1 METKYTDMISYT
13 SFMESMIEEQQEMQ
27 DYVNECIILSNP
39 NRKQVF
45 TELAVFNEAKAGD
58 KIKAF
63 FARLKSFFSKI
74 WQKFLEKLNAWSQD
88 NKKYLETYKDIII
101 GKNVTLA
108 EVKMTDHLNK
118 GNDRIKRTFG
128 KTTTFAIP
136 IDFEDKTSPNGIG
149 DIYNSALSSTNSDDS
164 GEKEQENYNTYI
176 KSQYEDVFKNAG
188 ITDIK
193 VSDDDDLNQ
202 VAPNLTKYFNGDE
215 DLVTYSTSEIQ
226 DKMAVMFKSVYE
238 FDDFYNGLDKIQ
250 KSYIAGMEKSEK
262 AYDEAFT
269 KMSNALKNV
278 NTANQGQDQK
288 AKTDATATATK
299 VQGDYTQ
306 ALNKAKKDAAKN
318 EKEAKTE
325 SFIYSNVLKSYITE
339 AEVTTKSASDNS
351 DSTKTNNT
359 VTSGGNKTDTSASKA
374 NAKSTE
380 TQANTTNATVKSNV
394 DNAVQK
400 ATASSAGANI
410 AKDHIVGDNA
420 ENTAKLDKFQRI
432 SNNLI
437 KAYSTARTTVFGA
450 MLNAL
455 TSMRNDYM
463 TIIRAHVNSHLG
475 QVNDNAQNTNKTSV

>member
-128 KTTTFAIP
+128 KTTTFAMP
-136 IDFEDKTSPNGIG
+136 IDFDINGKYK
-149 DIYNSALSSTNSDDS
+149 DLYNIAISSTNSDDS

-176 KSQYEDVFKNAG
+176 KSQYEDVFKNAD

-288 AKTDATATATK
+288 AKNDATATATK

-306 ALNKAKKDAAKN
+306 ALNKAKNDAAKN

-351 DSTKTNNT
+351 NSAKTNST

-374 NAKSTE
+374 NAKATE
-380 TQANTTNATVKSNV
+380 TQVNTTNATVKSNT

-400 ATASSAGANI
+400 ATAADAGATNAKGI
-410 AKDHIVGDNA
+410 AGDNV

-437 KAYSTARTTVFGA
+437 KAYSTARTTVFGS

-455 TSMRNDYM
+455 TSMKNDYM

-475 QVNDNAQNTNKTSV
+475 QVNDNSQNTNKTSV

>member
-128 KTTTFAIP
+128 KTTTFALP
-136 IDFEDKTSPNGIG
+136 INFGDKTSPNGIG
-149 DIYNSALSSTNSDDS
+149 DIYRSADSSTNSDDG

-176 KSQYEDVFKNAG
+176 KSQYEDVFKNAD

-288 AKTDATATATK
+288 AKNDATATVTK
-299 VQGDYTQ
+299 VRGDYTQ
-306 ALNKAKKDAAKN
+306 ALDKAKNDVAKN

-351 DSTKTNNT
+351 NSAKTNST

-374 NAKSTE
+374 NAKATE
-380 TQANTTNATVKSNV
+380 TQVNTTNATVKSNT
-394 DNAVQK
+394 DNAAQK
-400 ATASSAGANI
+400 ATASSAGANS
-410 AKDHIVGDNA
+410 AELVAGNNV

>member
-128 KTTTFAIP
+128 KTTTFAMP
-136 IDFEDKTSPNGIG
+136 IDFNIDGKYK
-149 DIYNSALSSTNSDDS
+149 DLYNIAASSTNSDDS

-176 KSQYEDVFKNAG
+176 KSQYEDVFKNAD

-215 DLVTYSTSEIQ
+215 DLVTYSTNEIQ

-288 AKTDATATATK
+288 AKTDATATADK

-306 ALNKAKKDAAKN
+306 ALNKAKNDATKN

-351 DSTKTNNT
+351 NSAKTNST

-374 NAKSTE
+374 NAKATE
-380 TQANTTNATVKSNV
+380 TQVNTTNATVKSNT

-400 ATASSAGANI
+400 ATAADAGAADAKGI
-410 AKDHIVGDNA
+410 AGDNV

-437 KAYSTARTTVFGA
+437 KAYSTARTTVFGS

-455 TSMRNDYM
+455 TSMKNDYM

-475 QVNDNAQNTNKTSV
+475 QVNDNDQNTNKTSV

>member
-128 KTTTFAIP
+128 KTTTFAMP
-136 IDFEDKTSPNGIG
+136 IDFDINGKYK
-149 DIYNSALSSTNSDDS
+149 DLYNIAISSTNSDDS

-176 KSQYEDVFKNAG
+176 KSQYEDVFKNAD

-278 NTANQGQDQK
+278 NTANQGQYQK

-306 ALNKAKKDAAKN
+306 ALNKAKNDAAKN

-339 AEVTTKSASDNS
+339 AEVITKSASDNS
-351 DSTKTNNT
+351 NSAKTNST

-374 NAKSTE
+374 NAKATE
-380 TQANTTNATVKSNV
+380 TQVNTTNATVKSNT

-400 ATASSAGANI
+400 ATAADAGATNAKGI
-410 AKDHIVGDNA
+410 AGDNV

-437 KAYSTARTTVFGA
+437 KAYSTARTTVFGS

-455 TSMRNDYM
+455 TSMKNDYM

-475 QVNDNAQNTNKTSV
+475 QVNDNSQNTNKTSV

>member
-128 KTTTFAIP
+128 KTTTFAMP
-136 IDFEDKTSPNGIG
+136 IDFDINGKYK
-149 DIYNSALSSTNSDDS
+149 DLYNIATSSTNSDDS

-176 KSQYEDVFKNAG
+176 KSQYEDVFKNAD

-278 NTANQGQDQK
+278 NTANQGQYQK

-306 ALNKAKKDAAKN
+306 ALNKAKNDAAKN

-351 DSTKTNNT
+351 NSAKTNST

-374 NAKSTE
+374 NAKATE
-380 TQANTTNATVKSNV
+380 TQVNTTNATVKSNT

-400 ATASSAGANI
+400 ATAADAGATDAKGI
-410 AKDHIVGDNA
+410 AGDNV

-437 KAYSTARTTVFGA
+437 KAYSTARTTVFGS

-455 TSMRNDYM
+455 TSMKNDYM

-475 QVNDNAQNTNKTSV
+475 QVNDNSQNTNKTSV